1 MATLYTVG
9 HGARS
14 TAALVA
20 ILREAE
26 IETLVDVRAF
36 PASKRNPQFAREP
49 LSAALQDAG
58 IRYDWQGKALGGYRK
73 VPYPEHMKTAL
84 FRDAIV
90 AIAARRERVCIMCA
104 ESNPDECH
112 RSYIAQWLAG
122 RGHRVVHLLAP
133 GRAREHALQ
142 PQEELWRD
150 D

>member
-14 TAALVA
+14 AGELIA
-20 ILREAE
+20 ILREAG

-49 LSAALQDAG
+49 LAAALQDAA

-73 VPYPEHMKTAL
+73 GPYAEHMNTAP
-84 FRDAIV
+84 FRDGCRSA
-90 AIAARRERVCIMCA
+90 RVCLMCA
-104 ESNPDECH
+104 ESNPDDCH
-112 RSYIAQWLAG
+112 RSHIAQWLVA
-122 RGHRVVHLLAP
+122 RGHRVVHLLAA
-133 GRAREHALQ
+133 GRSREHVLH